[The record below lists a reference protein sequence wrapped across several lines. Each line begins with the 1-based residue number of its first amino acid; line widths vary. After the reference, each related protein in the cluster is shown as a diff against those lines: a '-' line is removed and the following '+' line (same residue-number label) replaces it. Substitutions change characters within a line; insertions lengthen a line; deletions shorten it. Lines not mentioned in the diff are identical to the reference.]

1 MKAKRKGGIRGVK
14 TRRIRK
20 KNRTKRSI
28 RGGKAID
35 SGGYG
40 CVFQP
45 ALKCK
50 TLNSNSTI
58 QSSTLSQN
66 TKNISKLM
74 SENDAKEEYDILQK
88 FANIINRFIEQNKQ
102 NKQNISR
109 GQNMLR
115 FMVLSG
121 ITMCQVSPTQY
132 DMEEYNKNCGR
143 LVEKNGVNNISGL
156 VALNI
161 PYAGKNLLK
170 MFNEL
175 RVQNNPLN
183 KRIVVEYFYK
193 MRRLFEGGVLLLYET
208 TPKII
213 HGDLKEE
220 NILCQYNETFTTIY
234 DEIKLIDWGLS
245 FTYDERNNPS
255 DAIIQLSRRPLQFN
269 LPFGILLFSK
279 YFEREYTSRVLTPL
293 RNKQD
298 GLGKLVTLFCDNY
311 YNDSFFTNGKD
322 DSKPDVLKD
331 FYNFVY
337 IIMGEADSSVMK
349 LSLTSYIRINLSKIL
364 LKYTRNGIFD
374 KEAYAYEYYLPMV
387 DTYGFILTYGN
398 VLSYLLHARKNSGHT
413 INQSNVTRLILFIT
427 DQLKLYCL
435 EFDARIDG
443 NIYRRKV
450 SHSINEMTNLCI
462 ELLK

>member
-1 MKAKRKGGIRGVK
+1 MKVKRKGALRGEK
-14 TRRIRK
+14 TRRARRK
-20 KNRTKRSI
+20 NKTKRSI
-28 RGGKAID
+28 HGGKAID

-50 TLNSNSTI
+50 SLNPNSMI
-58 QSSTLSQN
+58 QSNILSQN

-74 SENDAKEEYDILQK
+74 SEQDAKEEYAILQK
-88 FANIINRFIEQNKQ
+88 FANIINNSGK
-102 NKQNISR
+102 R
-109 GQNMLR
+109 GMFR

-121 ITMCQVSPTQY
+121 ITMCQVSPTQD
-132 DMEEYNKNCGR
+132 DMNEYNKNCGR

-175 RVQNNPLN
+175 RLQNSPLN
-183 KRIVVEYFYK
+183 KRITVEYFEK
-193 MRRLFEGGVLLLYET
+193 MRRLFQGGVLLLYET

-245 FTYDERNNPS
+245 FTYDERNNPQE
-255 DAIIQLSRRPLQFN
+255 AIRQLSRRPLQFN
-269 LPFGILLFSK
+269 LPFGILLFSE
-279 YFEREYTSRVLTPL
+279 YFYREYTSRVLTPL
-293 RNKQD
+293 RNNPN
-298 GLGKLVTLFCDNY
+298 GLRDLVTRFCDSY

-322 DSKPDVLKD
+322 DSKPNVLKD

-337 IIMGEADSSVMK
+337 VVMGEADNSILR

-364 LKYTRNGIFD
+364 IKYTRNGIFD
-374 KEAYAYEYYLPMV
+374 KQAYAYEYYLPMV

-398 VLSYLLHARKNSGHT
+398 VLSYLLHARKNSLRT
-413 INQSNVTRLILFIT
+413 TNQQNITRLILSIT
-427 DQLKLYCL
+427 NQLKVYCL
-435 EFDARIDG
+435 EFDERIDG
-443 NIYRRKV
+443 NAYRRKV
-450 SHSINEMTNLCI
+450 SQSINETTNLCI